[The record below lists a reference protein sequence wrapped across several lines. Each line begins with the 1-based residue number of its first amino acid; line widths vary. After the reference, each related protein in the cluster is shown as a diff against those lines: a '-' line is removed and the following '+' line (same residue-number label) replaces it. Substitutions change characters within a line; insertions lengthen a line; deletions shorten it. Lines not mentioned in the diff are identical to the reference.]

1 MVGPMKVD
9 GMPAE
14 VTVGGVP
21 ICSEYGLALV
31 SFEEVPPKPKTQKV
45 EIPFGEDV
53 DVTDA
58 MGPVAFSNRT
68 HRFVLFSDLRADE
81 FSKLSSRIVGEL
93 NGKMATYELSWDEGA
108 TYRGRWAVTE
118 VDYASPRCGKVTLE
132 ADVSPWKIRPDHEY
146 TFSAYPAVT
155 KVFESGRKDV
165 RPTVETAQDVYV
177 TFKGTRETFPKG
189 AHSSSNLAFT
199 WGTNEATFECAD
211 WYFYQQGS
219 TLVVNDPY
227 ISYDPETEAV
237 VLADEIIAGFASP
250 TLTLDDSAQMVTVR
264 YEWRDL

>member
-1 MVGPMKVD
+1 M
-9 GMPAE
+9 ASE
-14 VTVGGVP
+14 VILDGVP
-21 ICSEYGLALV
+21 MCAEYGLILS
-31 SFEEVPPKPKTQKV
+31 SFEEEPPEPKTQKV

-68 HRFVLFSDLRADE
+68 QRFRLFSHLPAE
-81 FSKLSSRIVGEL
+81 GFAELCSRILGEV
-93 NGKMATYELSWDEGA
+93 NGRMATYELSWDPGA
-108 TYRGRWAVTE
+108 VYRGRFAVSET
-118 VDYASPRCGKVTLE
+118 DYTTPGCGWIELE
-132 ADVSPWKIRPDHEY
+132 ADVSPWKIRPDREC

-165 RPTVETAQDVYV
+165 RPEVTTAQDVYV

-237 VLADEIIAGFASP
+237 ALADEIIAGFASP